1 MSYPSQK
8 VSPDITAAVHEHVA
22 SRIGGAAR
30 NPDKASREAALDQ
43 LQQETVAAL
52 EARFPDARSD
62 ISKAYESEVK
72 NSVRAAILDEG
83 IRPDGRRTDEIRPI
97 WAEVGVLP
105 RTHGSALFTRGQ
117 TQALS
122 VVTIGSGQDQQ
133 KIDGLGLENFKRFMH
148 QYNFPPYSVG
158 EARPLR
164 SPGRRE
170 IGHGALAER
179 AVHNVMPDEE
189 KFPYVVRIV
198 TEILSSNG
206 STSMASVCG
215 SCLALMDA
223 GVPLV
228 APVAGIAMGLITD
241 EGAEH
246 AAILSDIQGMED
258 ALGDMDFKVAGS
270 ETGITAMQMDCKI
283 KGLSWDLMER
293 ALEQARVGR
302 LHILGKMSE
311 ALAAP
316 RAELSPWAPRIE
328 VININPDKIRD
339 VIGPGGKMIRKIVEE
354 TGAQIDVEDDGRVF
368 IASANA
374 ASRAQ
379 AVAMIHDLT
388 DDIEIGK
395 IYKGKVSRLMGFGA
409 FVEIMPKKEGLVR
422 IGQLA
427 EHHVDKVEDVVNIG
441 DEIMVKVIEVDD
453 RGRVNLSRREAIREL
468 SKQQEAAGNGA
479 GGPA

>member
-1 MSYPSQK
+1 
-8 VSPDITAAVHEHVA
+8 
-22 SRIGGAAR
+22 
-30 NPDKASREAALDQ
+30 
-43 LQQETVAAL
+43 
-52 EARFPDARSD
+52 
-62 ISKAYESEVK
+62 
-72 NSVRAAILDEG
+72 
-83 IRPDGRRTDEIRPI
+83 
-97 WAEVGVLP
+97 
-105 RTHGSALFTRGQ
+105 
-117 TQALS
+117 
-122 VVTIGSGQDQQ
+122 
-133 KIDGLGLENFKRFMH
+133 
-148 QYNFPPYSVG
+148 
-158 EARPLR
+158 
-164 SPGRRE
+164 
-170 IGHGALAER
+170 
-179 AVHNVMPDEE
+179 
-189 KFPYVVRIV
+189 
-198 TEILSSNG
+198 
-206 STSMASVCG
+206 
-215 SCLALMDA
+215 MDA

-241 EGAEH
+241 DGAEH

-270 ETGITAMQMDCKI
+270 ATGITALQMDCKI
-283 KGLSWDLMER
+283 SGLSWDLMER
-293 ALEQARVGR
+293 ALEQARAGR
-302 LHILGKMSE
+302 MHILGKMSE